1 MTLVLGVAIGA
12 LESRERFL
20 LANVLQTTGS
30 TISQIAPMVAAI
42 LVGPSLTVVIPVMA
56 ASRAPNALLA
66 PAVVARLEGPFNTP
80 GFHKEAARGLLRL
93 AAALRRPSGLGPPR

>member
-56 ASRAPNALLA
+56 VSQAANVLFAL
-66 PAVVARLEGPFNTP
+66 AVVDRLEGPFNIP
-80 GFHKEAARGLLRL
+80 AFDKQEARGLLSY
-93 AAALRRPSGLGPPR
+93 AWGCTA